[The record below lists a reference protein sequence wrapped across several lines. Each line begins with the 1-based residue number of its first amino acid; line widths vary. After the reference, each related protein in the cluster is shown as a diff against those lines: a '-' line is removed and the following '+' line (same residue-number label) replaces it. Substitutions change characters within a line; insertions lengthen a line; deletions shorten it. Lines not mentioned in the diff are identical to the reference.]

1 MDRKNIFVDIKA
13 NSKEKYRVAL
23 IELFKAE
30 KAGERFNYF
39 VENTTLGKIYL
50 EHPSPLNKGFDFKV
64 CIEEK
69 IFHNNRLKNSPK
81 HDDLINDLNLKREYN
96 KEKYDELIKPLINN
110 IYKCNPVSFLD
121 SYDFLG
127 LPVDV
132 CIKLLKWLFIEQD
145 ITYWNYS
152 GREKLYLYLKEINLA

>member
-1 MDRKNIFVDIKA
+1 M
-13 NSKEKYRVAL
+13 
-23 IELFKAE
+23 
-30 KAGERFNYF
+30 
-39 VENTTLGKIYL
+39 
-50 EHPSPLNKGFDFKV
+50 
-64 CIEEK
+64 
-69 IFHNNRLKNSPK
+69 
-81 HDDLINDLNLKREYN
+81 INDLNLKREYN